1 MSKLTRVTHT
11 IFGGSAP
18 AAANGIAQFGSKQAG
33 TPTYTTNI
41 ATLQALAAWL
51 NGWGSAVVS
60 GKVPPLEE
68 LNAAFLEPSYQIGYM
83 LEMGI
88 PEYDAGTTYYTNS
101 ICQSG
106 GFIYKSLVDN
116 NLGNTPSSSPSD
128 WILSTSGNSWWGG
141 NLGAESTTTQ
151 LNLTIQGFPPNSQIP
166 TGTIVT
172 CFVGV
177 AFGTNFTGGCTVA
190 INGGTPITIND
201 YNHTSISASVTVTP
215 GKYFSLLFNGVTW
228 SLLFNPQNDGTLA
241 ATPAGTNNNYNPT
254 GFGPAVTIL
263 KLGGSGATIT
273 GLTTGLTMPNG
284 WEIFVVNA
292 SSGNIT
298 LSNLSGSSSAGN
310 RFAVYNASDYVIPSG
325 GFCKIR
331 YSVNDGEWYVQ
342 P

>member
-106 GFIYKSLVDN
+106 GLIYQSLVDN
-116 NLGNTPSSSPSD
+116 NIGNAPASSPTDWKLYIPGVPNIWGGTAVNSSGLMALTISNFPNPLPTGTILSFITPSVYPSGSISINSGSVTGNIIDAFGNQIYGYIQSNQTISVVYNGTNFILISSTPSPFSN
-128 WILSTSGNSWWGG
+128 ILSTSGIGSD
-141 NLGAESTTTQ
+141 Q
-151 LNLTIQGFPPNSQIP
+151 
-166 TGTIVT
+166 
-172 CFVGV
+172 
-177 AFGTNFTGGCTVA
+177 
-190 INGGTPITIND
+190 
-201 YNHTSISASVTVTP
+201 
-215 GKYFSLLFNGVTW
+215 
-228 SLLFNPQNDGTLA
+228 
-241 ATPAGTNNNYNPT
+241 NNYNPGT
-254 GFGPAVTIL
+254 GWVPTVGQLNLLPTAANVN
-263 KLGGSGATIT
+263 IT
-273 GLTTGLTMPNG
+273 GLVALQAGT
-284 WEIFVVNA
+284 EIIIQNIAVSDTVTLKNQ
-292 SSGNIT
+292 SS
-298 LSNLSGSSSAGN
+298 SSSAAN
-310 RFAVYNASDYVIPSG
+310 RFITYNGSDYVIPAQ
-325 GFCKIR
+325 GFVFAVYTGSRWLI
-331 YSVNDGEWYVQ
+331 GI
-342 P
+342 